1 MVSKHGEQ
9 EFRPTTCVHWI
20 TYLVGT
26 SPGCNVETVVCYEP
40 AVFACSKKARTNSIN
55 QKYLAPAPSDS
66 LPHCMCPHRVPHLHD
81 RQSIGY
87 RGCSS
92 VTLHVTAVVRQEQ
105 GRLHELFQLV
115 CDQNERLT
123 VTDADVPT
131 MSG

>member
-1 MVSKHGEQ
+1 MDRSEAREVMADHTQTAFGTPVFSQ
-9 EFRPTTCVHWI
+9 RPDT
-20 TYLVGT
+20 G
-26 SPGCNVETVVCYEP
+26 
-40 AVFACSKKARTNSIN
+40 
-55 QKYLAPAPSDS
+55 YLAPAPSDS